1 MRTRSGALGN
11 HAGQVHWAIT
21 LTRPVWV
28 HPGDAH
34 FSQDQGHPHILHL
47 IALQWSK
54 RAERAFT
61 QHKQSKLNP
70 DQTGIT
76 DVPVSRGSC
85 TRLSVSADCPKVTS
99 GGLRNLGQLNLQSLQ
114 LSGLPKNSIS
124 KAVLGSLK
132 TGYQLRSL
140 QLGDINGKS
149 PEEGISVSALV
160 RYVSIYGHTGSYT
173 GPDVGRL
180 THSRPRPQCRYSSIQ
195 TFISSD
201 THLDTV

>member
-54 RAERAFT
+54 RAEGAFT

-85 TRLSVSADCPKVTS
+85 ARLSVSADCPKVTS
-99 GGLRNLGQLNLQSLQ
+99 AGLRNLGQLNLEYLR
-114 LSGLPKNSIS
+114 LSGLPENSIS
-124 KAVLGSLK
+124 ESVLGGLETNCYYLK
-132 TGYQLRSL
+132 FLK
-140 QLGDINGKS
+140 LGDINGKS
-149 PEEGISVSALV
+149 QEEGISVAVLV
-160 RYVSIYGHTGSYT
+160 RYVSIYGHTGSYA
-173 GPDVGRL
+173 GPD
-180 THSRPRPQCRYSSIQ
+180 
-195 TFISSD
+195 
-201 THLDTV
+201 

>member
-47 IALQWSK
+47 IALQWPK
-54 RAERAFT
+54 RAEGAFT

-85 TRLSVSADCPKVTS
+85 ARLSVSADCPEVTS
-99 GGLRNLGQLNLQSLQ
+99 AGLLSLGQLNLQSLQ
-114 LSGLPKNSIS
+114 LSGLPANSIS
-124 KAVLGSLK
+124 ESVLGGLEADCK
-132 TGYQLRSL
+132 L
-140 QLGDINGKS
+140 QTLVLGGNNRTLLV
-149 PEEGISVSALV
+149 EGIPAAAVV
-160 RYVSIYGHTGSYT
+160 RYVSLYGHTGSYT
-173 GPDVGRL
+173 GPDVDML
-180 THSRPRPQCRYSSIQ
+180 TYSRPRQ
-195 TFISSD
+195 
-201 THLDTV
+201 